1 MRLYVIAMESE
12 AKDILNQFVML
23 QEFPYKIYQKDDIL
37 LTITSVGKVNASYVL
52 TRILSEYEEIDEI
65 VNIGFAGAYGNY
77 KIGDFVVVDN
87 ALYHDFDLTIFGYK
101 LGEVPNIKEDFITK
115 HDYLSMFYDLK
126 RTTLFTGDRF
136 LTTKIKEDFVV
147 DMEGAAL
154 YHVAYLYNKPIISV
168 KVVSDVI
175 GSEKHIEEYNEFER
189 NGSKKIL
196 ELFELL
202 EVRLNEKRINSI

>member
-23 QEFPYKIYQKDDIL
+23 QEFPYKIYQNEDVL
-37 LTITSVGKVNASYVL
+37 VTITNVGKVNASYVL

-77 KIGDFVVVDN
+77 KIADFVVADN

-115 HDYLSMFYDLK
+115 H
-126 RTTLFTGDRF
+126 
-136 LTTKIKEDFVV
+136 
-147 DMEGAAL
+147 
-154 YHVAYLYNKPIISV
+154 
-168 KVVSDVI
+168 
-175 GSEKHIEEYNEFER
+175 
-189 NGSKKIL
+189 
-196 ELFELL
+196 
-202 EVRLNEKRINSI
+202 